1 MRISGLQATALQVF
15 GAVPTM
21 VTAPEGYEA
30 LQRGTIDSF
39 GLPYAYTFGAYKL
52 HEVSKYATEG
62 MAMNGLLCFEGVSLT
77 AWSKLSDS
85 LKAKLSQAQE
95 LASAALLKA
104 FKADDEKWIPIFK
117 QKLEVVQ
124 FPARERAKLVAGAND
139 IWETWVK
146 EQEAAG
152 RPGREILN
160 FVKAEVAKY
169 K

>member
-1 MRISGLQATALQVF
+1 
-15 GAVPTM
+15 M

-77 AWSKLSDS
+77 AWNKLPEG
-85 LKAKLSQAQE
+85 LKARLPEAQN
-95 LASAALLKA
+95 LARTALLRA
-104 FKADDEKWIPIFK
+104 YKADDERWIPIFK

-124 FPARERAKLVAGAND
+124 FPPQERAKLVAGAND
-139 IWETWVK
+139 IWEGWAK

-152 RPGREILN
+152 RPGREMLN